1 MASFVLL
8 STVEVRSMQAP
19 LEIKFHNLKSTEWID
34 ADIRRRVA
42 KLATYCRDIISC
54 RVIVEI
60 PHRHRLHGNRF
71 QVRVDLGVPGED
83 IVVSHA
89 PRLRATER
97 RLEAPAATKRT
108 EVDATRKDARVVL
121 REVFDK
127 ARRELQDYARRRRG
141 GGETHPR
148 PGRRV
153 V

>member
-1 MASFVLL
+1 MRV
-8 STVEVRSMQAP
+8 P
-19 LEIKFHNLKSTEWID
+19 LEIKFRNLKFTDWID
-34 ADIRRRVA
+34 ADIRRRAA
-42 KLATYCRDIISC
+42 KLDTYCRNIISC
-54 RVIVEI
+54 RAIVEI

-71 QVRVDLGVPGED
+71 QVRVELGVPGEE

-89 PRLRATER
+89 PRRRATER

-141 GGETHPR
+141 AVKTHPR

-153 V
+153 ERAASRAGAE